1 MSVSNNN
8 NNTCLPQ
15 CCSNMNNVDEYGD
28 RSITAAAA
36 NNEEEYC
43 NEDLIMREIRPDSP
57 FDENA
62 MDDMDCGISQT
73 LILLTC

>member
-1 MSVSNNN
+1 
-8 NNTCLPQ
+8 
-15 CCSNMNNVDEYGD
+15 MNNVDEYGD
-28 RSITAAAA
+28 RSITAAA

-73 LILLTC
+73 LIY

>member
-8 NNTCLPQ
+8 NVCLPQ
-15 CCSNMNNVDEYGD
+15 CCANMNNVDEYGD
-28 RSITAAAA
+28 RSITAAA

-62 MDDMDCGISQT
+62 MDDMDCGISQS